1 MGFLFFPIPCSMGL
15 EAFPWQ
21 GSQGARKPAAIERIF
36 PQPPANCPNALH
48 GKFYSFESRCGCFPV
63 VSFKNASLSERSNM
77 LTKGQ
82 HSCLRMNEFITLVSL
97 HSGIIS
103 PSFRRPWGE
112 LTEQDNL
119 CKERCE
125 SEEEQG

>member
-1 MGFLFFPIPCSMGL
+1 MGL

-82 HSCLRMNEFITLVSL
+82 HSCLRMNEFITLVSPPGPL
-97 HSGIIS
+97 IVKQRAEGEEG
-103 PSFRRPWGE
+103 RRQEPGGQTTLGGLGQVGKMVVEASW
-112 LTEQDNL
+112 
-119 CKERCE
+119 
-125 SEEEQG
+125 